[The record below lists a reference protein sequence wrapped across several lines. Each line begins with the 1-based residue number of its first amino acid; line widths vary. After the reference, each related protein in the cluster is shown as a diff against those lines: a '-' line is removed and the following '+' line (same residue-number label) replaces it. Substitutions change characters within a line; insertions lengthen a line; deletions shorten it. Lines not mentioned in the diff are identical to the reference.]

1 MKVRLD
7 LELEFD
13 DGVSSRE
20 LLESMGEIYQAI
32 GNNVIDYDV
41 IREEEV

>member
-13 DGVSSRE
+13 DGISSRE
-20 LLESMGEIYQAI
+20 LLESIGEIYQTV
-32 GNNVIDYDV
+32 GENVIDYNV

>member
-1 MKVRLD
+1 MEVRLD
-7 LELEFD
+7 LMLEFD
-13 DGVSSRE
+13 DGISRKE

-41 IREEEV
+41 LKEEEV